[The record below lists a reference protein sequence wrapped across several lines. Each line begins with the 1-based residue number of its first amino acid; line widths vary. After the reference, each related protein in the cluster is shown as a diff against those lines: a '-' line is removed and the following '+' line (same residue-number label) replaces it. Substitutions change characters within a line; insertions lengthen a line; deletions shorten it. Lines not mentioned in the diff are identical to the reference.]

1 MKTGLTFC
9 SNDDTYMH
17 LGIRLVRSDG
27 SITCTPIDGA
37 SGRSPGTRGLSC
49 FRSLVHLY
57 DRCPRHRGIRAGP
70 SDRSA
75 SLSVFERLPTGTEEQ
90 VSRAAKA
97 AASRAG
103 ENSWENEL
111 ENATS
116 GINLGCAK

>member
-1 MKTGLTFC
+1 MTTHICILASDLSEVTDLSPARLSTEHRVEVRVLVVFLVSGVWSICMTGAH
-9 SNDDTYMH
+9 DY
-17 LGIRLVRSDG
+17 
-27 SITCTPIDGA
+27 
-37 SGRSPGTRGLSC
+37 
-49 FRSLVHLY
+49 
-57 DRCPRHRGIRAGP
+57 RGIRAGP

-75 SLSVFERLPTGTEEQ
+75 SLSVFERLPTRTEEQ